1 MNNNI
6 KYKVALMA
14 CLLAFPLAVL
24 SQTTVFN
31 DTFSDGSTINAANPT
46 LPTATSSSYEEIAS
60 KTWTPSPPTLGAGN
74 LKWGIVETSGGG
86 DELQALFTTNPVVLQ
101 TPGNYIQLTV
111 TFTATEGIL
120 LGDTQWGMGLFNA
133 SQVPPWGG
141 GLNSAANNTT
151 SNAMSGGAQ
160 NWVGTIAQ
168 IAYQGGTM
176 SSDFATRPAQNNA
189 DNVNQVTEVN
199 GSSIYGF
206 QNGSTFN
213 SSTTPNVN
221 LTAGSQYAEVLI
233 YTLQSGGGLQ
243 MTASIYAGSP
253 SGALVTT
260 MSFTNTSPLA
270 TTFDAF
276 SMGFRSKDDTNSTIV
291 DLNSVQVVTTAP
303 YTGQTGCI
311 FESVNA
317 SRILIGQ
324 TNGLVTVTLPA
335 GATAS
340 GPLSVDLV
348 SSDPDAAYASGAP
361 GGTLTLAF
369 PQNCPYSTTNVPI
382 VAAANGT
389 TLIYLTNATDGAC
402 IQEGASSSIVSAVLG
417 VNAPAL
423 PLIPPG
429 TFNITSYG
437 AVGDGVTTNT
447 VAIQNTVNAA
457 ISAGGGTVE
466 VPAGTF
472 LSGPFTLGSSLRFQL
487 DAGATLLM
495 LPFQSYP
502 GGTNNPPNFITDT
515 GFHDLE
521 LCGPGIINGQGAP
534 WWAADGGSL
543 STSQRP
549 YAVYL
554 NGCQRVFI
562 HDWNST
568 NPPMKNIVFDGDDYD
583 ITVQNITNTASGS
596 SPNTDGLNLQG
607 NRCLVQNSVFSVGD
621 DCIAMGRSSGPGLN
635 ILITNITCLTGHG
648 ISIGSVTSAGISN
661 VTVVNCT
668 FNGTDYGC
676 RIKSDNDRGGLVQD
690 VTYANIT
697 ITNVQSPILIYS
709 YYNEGQS
716 LNVSPQ
722 LAASY
727 GPSNVTSLTPIW
739 RDITFSNI
747 TAYTTV
753 DSGIIWGRPEMLASN
768 ITLTH
773 VTINSPSSFHVYN
786 ARGVQMID
794 TKITPASGSTYEVY
808 TADLTIT
815 NDSSVTPSS
824 STISGLA
831 SSNSL
836 ALYDAPASISSSNL
850 FDFIPITLNGSL
862 LINSGNLALPALS
875 VLNFGLGTH
884 SSLLTVSGSLSLN
897 STINITDG
905 GGFSPGT
912 YTLANYSGNLLGNI
926 ALGSVPAG
934 YQCVLETNVVGQLRL
949 ATSALSPTIN
959 DVNLM
964 PGGGA
969 VISGSGGPESYNYY
983 LLESTNLALPVVDW
997 TVLSTNVF
1005 DNLGNFNVTNYSQS
1019 GPQMFYRL
1027 QIP

>member
-1 MNNNI
+1 
-6 KYKVALMA
+6 
-14 CLLAFPLAVL
+14 
-24 SQTTVFN
+24 
-31 DTFSDGSTINAANPT
+31 
-46 LPTATSSSYEEIAS
+46 
-60 KTWTPSPPTLGAGN
+60 GN
-74 LKWGIVETSGGG
+74 
-86 DELQALFTTNPVVLQ
+86 
-101 TPGNYIQLTV
+101 
-111 TFTATEGIL
+111 
-120 LGDTQWGMGLFNA
+120 
-133 SQVPPWGG
+133 
-141 GLNSAANNTT
+141 
-151 SNAMSGGAQ
+151 
-160 NWVGTIAQ
+160 
-168 IAYQGGTM
+168 
-176 SSDFATRPAQNNA
+176 
-189 DNVNQVTEVN
+189 
-199 GSSIYGF
+199 
-206 QNGSTFN
+206 
-213 SSTTPNVN
+213 
-221 LTAGSQYAEVLI
+221 QYAEVLT
-233 YTLQSGGGLQ
+233 YTFLANGGLQ
-243 MTASIYAGSP
+243 MTAGLFVGNP
-253 SGALVTT
+253 SGT
-260 MSFTNTSPLA
+260 MLTAIAFTNTSPVT

-276 SMGFRSKDDTNSTIV
+276 SMGFRSKDNTNSTIV
-291 DLNSVQVVTTAP
+291 DLNSVQVATTAP
-303 YTGQTGCI
+303 YSGQSGGCI
-311 FESVNA
+311 SESVNA

-324 TNGLVTVTLPA
+324 TNGLVTVTLPT

-348 SSDPDAAYASGAP
+348 SSDSAAAYASGAP
-361 GGTLTLAF
+361 SGTLTLAF
-369 PQNCPYSTTNVPI
+369 PQNCPYTMTNVPI

-389 TLIYLTNATDGAC
+389 TLFYLTNATDGAC
-402 IQEGASSSIVSAVLG
+402 IQEGASSSMVSTVLG

-423 PLIPPG
+423 PLIPSG
-429 TFNITSYG
+429 IFNITSYG
-437 AVGDGVTTNT
+437 AVGDGITTNT

-457 ISAGGGTVE
+457 LAAGGGTVE

-487 DAGATLLM
+487 DAGATLLL

-502 GGTNNPPNFITDT
+502 GGTKNPTDFISDS

-534 WWAADGGSL
+534 WWTADGGSL

-549 YAVYL
+549 YEVHL
-554 NGCQRVFI
+554 TSGERVFI

-568 NPPMKNIVFDGDDYD
+568 NPPMKNLVFDGDDYD

-621 DCIAMGRSSGPGLN
+621 DCIAMGRSSGVGMN
-635 ILITNITCLTGHG
+635 ILITNITCKTGHG

-676 RIKSDNDRGGLVQD
+676 RIKADNDRGGLVQD

-739 RDITFSNI
+739 RNITFSNI

-794 TKITPASGSTYEVY
+794 TKITPSSGSTYQIY

-815 NDSSVTPSS
+815 NDSSVTPST

-836 ALYDAPASISSSNL
+836 ALYDAPATITSSNL
-850 FDFIPITLNGSL
+850 FDFSPLTLNGSFL
-862 LINSGNLALPALS
+862 YNSGNLALPAQS
-875 VLNFGLGTH
+875 VFNYGLGTH
-884 SSLLTVSGSLSLN
+884 SSLMTVGGSLSLS

-912 YTLANYSGNLLGNI
+912 YTLATYSGNLLGNV

-934 YQCVLETNVVGQLRL
+934 YQCILETNIVGQLRL
-949 ATSALSPTIN
+949 ATSPLSPTIN
-959 DVNLM
+959 GVSLTS
-964 PGGGA
+964 GGGA
-969 VISGSGGPESYNYY
+969 VISGNGGPESYGYY
-983 LLESTNLALPVVDW
+983 LLGSTNLTLPLVDW
-997 TVLSTNVF
+997 TILSTNAF
-1005 DNLGNFNVTNYSQS
+1005 DNLGNFNVTNYSQLGS
-1019 GPQMFYRL
+1019 QMFYRL